1 MTPEEQRS
9 AALAQIKAVYEDNE
23 AEINGRKYRFQRMQ
37 HMERR
42 KVFAFY
48 SSVQHQLNAS
58 NFSFLDTPQFS
69 EVEKTMFGAIT
80 IDGELVSKRRDHWEE
95 FPEDYLQ
102 LVAVAMGVM
111 SYPFIRASGIVSASQ
126 AATPATTTSSKPM

>member
-9 AALAQIKAVYEDNE
+9 AALAQIKAVYEDSE

-48 SSVQHQLNAS
+48 SSVQHQLNVS
-58 NFSFLDTPQFS
+58 NFSFLDTPQFAD
-69 EVEKTMFGAIT
+69 VEKTMFGAIT